1 MKKQEG
7 KKKTYIVLIILFVLL
22 LCVSTIIAIF
32 IWKNIIV
39 KDDNE
44 AIGVQS
50 NIEIVKEIFPNL
62 EGVESVSFEVNNPSV
77 NSRVPGPTELQLR
90 GHIVIT
96 EETANKYM
104 SDYEWKEVN
113 VDFSAEYFDVSEYI
127 DDKWYYSADFNNTV
141 ISDKFMGA
149 IYFNGKNMWFEVTQ
163 F

>member
-7 KKKTYIVLIILFVLL
+7 KKKTYTVLFILLFCL
-22 LCVSTIIAIF
+22 SAITAIF

-39 KDDNE
+39 KNDDKTIE
-44 AIGVQS
+44 IQT

-62 EGVESVSFEVNNPSV
+62 EGVESVSFEVNNPSA
-77 NSRVPGPTELQLR
+77 NSRVPGPTELQFR

-96 EETANKYM
+96 EEDAKKYM

-113 VDFSAEYFDVSEYI
+113 VDFSAEYLDVTEYI
-127 DDKWYYSADFNNTV
+127 DDIWYYSTDFNNLV
-141 ISDKFMGA
+141 MSDRFMGA
-149 IYFNGKNMWFEVTQ
+149 VYFNKKNMWFEVIQ